1 MPPLVVDDPQSLKNL
16 VGQEIGAT
24 DWFVVAQERIAR
36 FAAATE
42 DRQWIHVDR
51 ERAKT
56 ESPYGATVAHGFLT
70 LSLLSHL
77 MKQALRMRK
86 GPRLAVNYGLNRVRF
101 PSPVRAGSKIRAR
114 FTLLTLKDLPDAS
127 EAVFSVTVESEGADK
142 PCCVAEWIVR
152 YYHSPSPAQSP

>member
-1 MPPLVVDDPQSLKNL
+1 MAPLVVEDLQSLKNL
-16 VGQEIGAT
+16 VGQEIGVT
-24 DWFVVAQERIAR
+24 DWFVVAQERIAQ

-51 ERAKT
+51 ERTKT

-77 MKQALRMRK
+77 MKQALRIRRS
-86 GPRLAVNYGLNRVRF
+86 PRLAVNYGLNRVRF

-114 FTLLTLKDLPDAS
+114 FTLLTLEELPDALD
-127 EAVFSVTVESEGADK
+127 ANFSVTVESEGADK

-152 YYHSPSPAQSP
+152 YYH